1 MNLEIIRGIINNHRQ
16 YRADERGIK
25 KIWNRG
31 NGLIDFIGESDNGN
45 MVINALYW
53 RKTDAKVAVAF
64 FDALERQNAKRG
76 IVPATPTIGCVD
88 FGYPYYYAHSFGIHN
103 PPTRLKTVKRI
114 LDDIQKARELQK
126 NVA

>member
-1 MNLEIIRGIINNHRQ
+1 MNIATIKDIIGNHRQ
-16 YRADERGIK
+16 YRADWRGVK

-31 NGLIDFIGESDNGN
+31 NGLIDFIAESSNGN
-45 MVINALYW
+45 MIINALYW

-64 FDALERQNAKRG
+64 LDALERQNAERG
-76 IVPATPTIGCVD
+76 IFPATPTIGCVD

-114 LDDIQKARELQK
+114 LDDIQNARKLQK
-126 NVA
+126 NIA